1 MRLRLTLGAALLLVL
16 AALDGVRAGEA
27 VGDSV
32 AEVRA
37 LFGRGD
43 YAAASAA
50 GLPLAGQ
57 GNAEVQYMVGFALL
71 HGAGGERDVQQAL
84 RWLRASA
91 EGGDPRG
98 QAALGHCYGRGLG
111 VRADPVRAYMWYTIA
126 VESGTAEAAEPQA
139 LQAAK
144 LTPAQVRQGRRQA
157 REWLKRH
164 GQ

>member
-1 MRLRLTLGAALLLVL
+1 MTLAAALLLAL
-16 AALDGVRAGEA
+16 AAPGASLAGEA
-27 VGDSV
+27 AADPV

-98 QAALGHCYGRGLG
+98 QVTLGHCYGRGQG
-111 VRADPVRAYMWYTIA
+111 EIGRAHV
-126 VESGTAEAAEPQA
+126 
-139 LQAAK
+139 
-144 LTPAQVRQGRRQA
+144 
-157 REWLKRH
+157 
-164 GQ
+164 